1 MGYNYNYGGNNL
13 GSTLTSTANQGIGSL
28 IWVIIAFVVSL
39 IGCFVIYFIFV
50 NNKNEE
56 KNKYLA
62 WLKSFLKFDKMLIE
76 TILKIAYIFCA
87 LFLTLGSFA
96 LISSSFVSFLIVII
110 FGNLMARVMY
120 ELSLIRVMTWKN
132 TNEIKEKLKK

>member
-62 WLKSFLKFDKMLIE
+62 WLNSFLKFDKMLIE